1 MSLDPGAVHVRLTL
15 SAASPRI
22 LAVAVDCRRPQAAM
36 VLVGKPPTVA
46 EQLVPL
52 LFTVCGKAQGLA
64 ASLAIRAAQGETLA
78 PRNHQEAAR
87 EAARE
92 HLWHLLGN
100 DRRDL
105 LAAGTR
111 CLQEDDPAAAL
122 ADFLAPLLGMTA
134 RDWLAM
140 TTTQALESWA
150 DSGDTALTKGFR
162 PGAEEPPRAATALLP
177 VLDAE
182 ASLDFWPRLQGD
194 FCARPHWQGRAA
206 ETGALARQGQAPL
219 IAALAEQPWRQRKA
233 ARLRELLLFA
243 DKDTEAALPG
253 LASAQPLAPGC
264 GRALVETARG
274 LLMHEVT
281 VRDGLIA
288 DYQLAAPTEWNFH
301 PQGPFAAWLTGRL
314 GVSREDLKEAAAA
327 AVAALDPCVA
337 WTLDFQTADPS

>member
-1 MSLDPGAVHVRLTL
+1 MSLDPGAVHLRLTL
-15 SAASPRI
+15 SATPPRI
-22 LAVAVDCRRPQAAM
+22 LAVAVTCRRPQAAQA
-36 VLVGKPPTVA
+36 LVGKPPAAA

-52 LFTVCGKAQGLA
+52 LFAVCGKAQGLA
-64 ASLAIRAAQGETLA
+64 AGLALRAAQGETVT
-78 PRNHQEAAR
+78 PRSHREAAR

-92 HLWHLLGN
+92 HLWHLLGS

-105 LAAGTR
+105 LAAGAR
-111 CLQEDDPAAAL
+111 CLQQDDPAGGL
-122 ADFLAPLLGMTA
+122 ADFLVPLLGMTA

-140 TTTQALESWA
+140 TTAQALENWA
-150 DSGDTALTKGFR
+150 NSRDTALTQGFR
-162 PGAEEPPRAATALLP
+162 PGLEEPARAATALLP

-182 ASLDFWPRLQGD
+182 ASLAFWPRLVGD
-194 FCARPHWQGRAA
+194 FCARPHWQEGPA

-243 DKDTEAALPG
+243 DKDTEAVLPG
-253 LASAQPLAPGC
+253 LSSAQPLAPGC

-281 VRDGLIA
+281 VSNGVIV

-301 PQGPFAAWLTGRL
+301 PQGPLSAWLIGRR
-314 GVSREDLKEAAAA
+314 GASREDFKEAAAA

-337 WTLDFQTADPS
+337 WTLDFQKADPS